1 MSRIIQVVVI
11 GNNFANPS
19 DKELA
24 YETGKII
31 GESGVLLITGGK
43 QGVMKHSS
51 RGARDGGGLVL
62 SILPD
67 SDFEGANDYSD
78 FVIPTGI
85 GYARNLVN
93 VLAGDLVVAIGGG
106 AGTLSELAYAWQ
118 FGKPIFAFTSSGWSQ
133 RLAEQ
138 KRLDDKPKK
147 PIIPIESMDDFERQY
162 FDWLNG
168 RIKKGYTTINMKVH
182 KSAQS

>member
-11 GNNFANPS
+11 GNNFASPG
-19 DKELA
+19 DKKLA

-31 GESGVLLITGGK
+31 GESGALLITGGK
-43 QGVMKHSS
+43 QGIMKHSS
-51 RGARDGGGLVL
+51 RGAKDAGGLVL

-67 SDFEGANDYSD
+67 SGLEDANEYSD

-118 FGKPIFAFTSSGWSQ
+118 FDKLIFAFTCSGWSQ
-133 RLAEQ
+133 QLAER
-138 KRLDDKPKK
+138 KRVDDKRKK
-147 PIIPIESMDDFERQY
+147 GIISIDTMDDFERQY
-162 FDWLNG
+162 FDWLNSM
-168 RIKKGYTTINMKVH
+168 IKKGHTTIQSKIH
-182 KSAQS
+182 K